1 MRCLSVSLFHDL
13 FPLLSQMEL
22 GLCGAYGSMTL
33 LAFMRMSWRRM
44 KSVLFD
50 EDVLLFCFHEDVVEE
65 DEKCFVVR
73 RCSLFSIC
81 GNATRDG
88 THHFERGG
96 DVTPG

>member
-1 MRCLSVSLFHDL
+1 MLEEDNASKTERGYEKCFVRRRRFA
-13 FPLLSQMEL
+13 FLLHEDVVEED
-22 GLCGAYGSMTL
+22 
-33 LAFMRMSWRRM
+33 
-44 KSVLFD
+44 KSVLFY
-50 EDVLLFCFHEDVVEE
+50 EDVLFFCFHEDVVEE
-65 DEKCFVVR
+65 DEKCFVLR

>member
-1 MRCLSVSLFHDL
+1 MRRRRSKKMRSVLFGEDVL
-13 FPLLSQMEL
+13 FS
-22 GLCGAYGSMTL
+22 C
-33 LAFMRMSWRRM
+33 FMRMSWRRM
-44 KSVLFD
+44 KSVLFY

-65 DEKCFVVR
+65 DEKCFVLR